1 MVEIFLS
8 VCRVIAIEKHA
19 GSTYYFFFINSIHVA
34 SLFTLIIYSGHF
46 VSILAIEY
54 GIPLKRMGIG
64 DHNGVW
70 TSCITD
76 LEVIYD
82 WVF

>member
-1 MVEIFLS
+1 MVEIFLF

-19 GSTYYFFFINSIHVA
+19 GSTYFFFFFINSIHVA
-34 SLFTLIIYSGHF
+34 SLFTLIIYSGNCALF

-64 DHNGVW
+64 DHNGV
-70 TSCITD
+70 
-76 LEVIYD
+76 
-82 WVF
+82 